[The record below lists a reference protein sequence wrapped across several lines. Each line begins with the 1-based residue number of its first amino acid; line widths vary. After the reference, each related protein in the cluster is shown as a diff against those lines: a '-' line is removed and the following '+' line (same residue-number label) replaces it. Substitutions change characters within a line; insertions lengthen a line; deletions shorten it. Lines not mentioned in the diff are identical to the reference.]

1 MSDRFVVAFDVGT
14 SGVKAVLADLGC
26 RVVASRY
33 EPYGLRAADGGVVEQ
48 DVEEIYGRLAAA
60 CRSLLERPGVTPGQI
75 EAVSVTAQ
83 MFNVVPVGATGEP
96 LAPMLSWLDTR
107 AAPQAA
113 ALAEAMGPGEQ
124 FRRLGAIITAK
135 DILPRILWLREHAPE
150 VWARTS
156 KLLDCKEAVV
166 ALLTGALVTDH
177 AGASAYRL
185 ADLEAGGWDA
195 GACRAAGVPPELLPK
210 VAAATDLAGR
220 VTAGAAAATGLL
232 EGTPVVVGAGD
243 VPASQVGAGA
253 TGHGDAHV
261 SLGTAVYFGIT
272 LDRPASDPGRQLGV
286 LGHMDPKRYIL
297 WLEIATGGGALA
309 WLLRL
314 LGQAGAA
321 PDYAEVDRLVGERLD
336 DEGSLLFAPWLSGER
351 VPVFDDRARAAFV
364 GLDLSHDKGHLLRAL
379 MEGVAYQMRWALE
392 YAAAFG
398 EPIGSLRAVGGGGI
412 GSAWTQII
420 ADVLERPLGCVRDPQ
435 DAAAR
440 GAAACAL
447 VGIGAEPDLG
457 FARSAAEVERT
468 VQPAPARAP
477 RHRRQYA
484 DYQALYAALAPLYHR
499 TGP

>member
-1 MSDRFVVAFDVGT
+1 MTDRFVLAFDVGT
-14 SGVKAVLADLGC
+14 SGVKAVLADLGG

-48 DVEEIYGRLAAA
+48 DVGEIFAQLGAASRALLA
-60 CRSLLERPGVTPGQI
+60 RPGVTPGQV
-75 EAVSVTAQ
+75 EGVSVTAQ
-83 MFNVVPVGATGEP
+83 MFNVVPVGPGGEP
-96 LAPMLSWLDTR
+96 LLPMLSWLDTR

-113 ALAEAMGPGEQ
+113 ALAEAMGPDEQ
-124 FRRLGAIITAK
+124 FRRLGATITAK
-135 DILPRILWLREHAPE
+135 DILPRILWLKERAPE
-150 VWARTS
+150 VWARTA

-185 ADLEAGGWDA
+185 ADLDAGGWDE
-195 GACRAAGVPPELLPK
+195 GACQAAGVDPGLLPE
-210 VAAATDLAGR
+210 VAAATDLAGQ
-220 VTAGAAAATGLL
+220 VTDEAAAATGLL
-232 EGTPVVVGAGD
+232 AGTPVVVGAGD

-272 LDRPASDPGRQLGV
+272 LDRPAADPGRQLGV

-314 LGQAGAA
+314 LGKTATPNYG
-321 PDYAEVDRLVGERLD
+321 EIDRLVAARLD

-351 VPVFDDRARAAFV
+351 VPVFDDRAKAAFV
-364 GLDLSHDKGHLLRAL
+364 GLDLSHDRGHLLRAL

-398 EPIGSLRAVGGGGI
+398 EPIGELRAVGGGGI

-420 ADVLERPLGCVRDPQ
+420 ADVLERPLHCVRDPQ

-447 VGIGAEPDLG
+447 VGIGAEPDLS
-457 FARSAAEVERT
+457 FARRRAEVDRA
-468 VQPAPARAP
+468 VQPVPARAD

-484 DYQALYAALAPLYHR
+484 DYQFLYRALSPLFHR
-499 TGP
+499 VGP

>member
-1 MSDRFVVAFDVGT
+1 MTDRYVVAFDVGT
-14 SGVKAVLADLGC
+14 SGVKAVLADLGG

-33 EPYGLRAADGGVVEQ
+33 EPYGLRAAPGGRVEQ
-48 DVEEIYGRLAAA
+48 DVEEIYDRLGAA
-60 CRSLLERPGVTPGQI
+60 CRALLERPGVTPGQVA
-75 EAVSVTAQ
+75 AVSVTAQ
-83 MFNVVPVGATGEP
+83 MFNVVPVGADGAP
-96 LAPMLSWLDTR
+96 LLPMLSWLDTR

-113 ALAEAMGPGEQ
+113 ALAEVMGPDEQ
-124 FRRLGAIITAK
+124 FRRLGATITAK
-135 DILPRILWLREHAPE
+135 DILPRILWLKEHAPR
-150 VWARTS
+150 VWARTA

-166 ALLTGALVTDH
+166 ALLCGALVTDH

-185 ADLEAGGWDA
+185 ADLDAGGWDA
-195 GACRAAGVPPELLPK
+195 GACEAAGVPHGLLPEI
-210 VAAATDLAGR
+210 AAATDLAGH

-232 EGTPVVVGAGD
+232 AGTPVVVGAGD

-261 SLGTAVYFGIT
+261 SLGTAVYFGVT
-272 LDRPASDPGRQLGV
+272 LDRPAADPGRQLGV

-309 WLLRL
+309 WLVRL
-314 LGQAGAA
+314 LGEAGAA
-321 PDYAEVDRLVGERLD
+321 PDYREVDRLVAGRLD
-336 DEGSLLFAPWLSGER
+336 TDGWLLFAPWLSGER

-364 GLDLSHDKGHLLRAL
+364 GLDLSHDRGDLLRAL

-398 EPIGSLRAVGGGGI
+398 EPIGELRAVGGGGI

-420 ADVLERPLGCVRDPQ
+420 ADVLERPLGCVRAPQ

-447 VGIGAEPDLG
+447 VGIGVEPDLS
-457 FARSAAEVERT
+457 FAHRIAEIDRT
-468 VQPAPARAP
+468 VEPVAARAE

-484 DYQALYAALAPLYHR
+484 DYQALYEALAPLFHR
-499 TGP
+499 RGS

>member
-1 MSDRFVVAFDVGT
+1 
-14 SGVKAVLADLGC
+14 
-26 RVVASRY
+26 
-33 EPYGLRAADGGVVEQ
+33 
-48 DVEEIYGRLAAA
+48 
-60 CRSLLERPGVTPGQI
+60 
-75 EAVSVTAQ
+75 
-83 MFNVVPVGATGEP
+83 
-96 LAPMLSWLDTR
+96 
-107 AAPQAA
+107 
-113 ALAEAMGPGEQ
+113 
-124 FRRLGAIITAK
+124 
-135 DILPRILWLREHAPE
+135 

-166 ALLTGALVTDH
+166 GLLTGALVTDH

-185 ADLEAGGWDA
+185 ADLEAGGWDED
-195 GACRAAGVPPELLPK
+195 ACRAAGVDPGLLPQ

-220 VTAGAAAATGLL
+220 VTGAAAARTGLL
-232 EGTPVVVGAGD
+232 AGTPVVVGAGD

-272 LDRPASDPGRQLGV
+272 LDRPAADPGRQLGV

-314 LGQAGAA
+314 LGQGGAA
-321 PDYAEVDRLVGERLD
+321 PGYDEIDRLVVERLD
-336 DEGSLLFAPWLSGER
+336 TDGAPLFAPWLSGER
-351 VPVFDDRARAAFV
+351 VPVFDDRAKAAFV
-364 GLDLSHDKGHLLRAL
+364 GLDLSHDRGHLLQAL

-412 GSAWTQII
+412 GNAWTQII
-420 ADVLERPLGCVRDPQ
+420 ADVLERPLACVSDPQ

-447 VGIGAEPDLG
+447 VGIGAEPDLS
-457 FARSAAEVERT
+457 FARAAAQVERT
-468 VQPAPARAP
+468 FEPVEARRA
-477 RHRRQYA
+477 RHRRRYA
-484 DYQALYAALAPLYHR
+484 DHQALYRALAPIYHR
-499 TGP
+499 TGS

>member
-14 SGVKAVLADLGC
+14 SGVKAVLADLGGHP
-26 RVVASRY
+26 VASRY
-33 EPYGLRAADGGVVEQ
+33 EPYGLRALDGGRVEQ
-48 DVEEIYGRLAAA
+48 DVEEIYGRLGAA
-60 CRSLLERPGVTPGQI
+60 CRALLERPGVSAGQV

-83 MFNVVPVGATGEP
+83 MFNVVPVGPGGEP
-96 LAPMLSWLDTR
+96 LMPMLSWLDTR

-124 FRRLGAIITAK
+124 FRRLGATITAK
-135 DILPRILWLREHAPE
+135 DILPRILWLKEQAPE

-166 ALLTGALVTDH
+166 ALLCGALVTDH

-185 ADLEAGGWDA
+185 VDLDAGGWDA
-195 GACRAAGVPPELLPK
+195 GACQAVGVPHGLLPE
-210 VAAATDLAGR
+210 VAAATDVAGE
-220 VTAGAAAATGLL
+220 VTGAAAAATGLL
-232 EGTPVVVGAGD
+232 AGTPVVVGAGD

-253 TGHGDAHV
+253 IGHGDAHV

-272 LDRPASDPGRQLGV
+272 LDRPAADPGRQLGV

-314 LGQAGAA
+314 LGEAGAA
-321 PDYAEVDRLVGERLD
+321 PDYGEVDRLVAERLN

-364 GLDLSHDKGHLLRAL
+364 GLDLSHDRGHLLRAL

-398 EPIGSLRAVGGGGI
+398 EPIGELRAVGGGGI

-447 VGIGAEPDLG
+447 VGIGVEPDLD
-457 FARSAAEVERT
+457 FARRTAEVERT
-468 VQPAPARAP
+468 VQPVPARFD

-484 DYQALYAALAPLYHR
+484 DFQALYAALAPLYHR
-499 TGP
+499 TGR

>member
-1 MSDRFVVAFDVGT
+1 
-14 SGVKAVLADLGC
+14 
-26 RVVASRY
+26 
-33 EPYGLRAADGGVVEQ
+33 
-48 DVEEIYGRLAAA
+48 VEEIYDRLGAA
-60 CRSLLERPGVTPGQI
+60 CRALLERPGVTPGQVA
-75 EAVSVTAQ
+75 AVSVTAQ
-83 MFNVVPVGATGEP
+83 MFNVVPVGADGAP
-96 LAPMLSWLDTR
+96 LLPMLSWLDTR

-113 ALAEAMGPGEQ
+113 ALAGVMGPDEQ
-124 FRRLGAIITAK
+124 FRRLGATITAK
-135 DILPRILWLREHAPE
+135 DILPRILWLKEHAPR
-150 VWARTS
+150 VWARTA

-166 ALLTGALVTDH
+166 ALLCGALVTDH

-185 ADLEAGGWDA
+185 ADLDAGGWDT
-195 GACRAAGVPPELLPK
+195 GACEAAGVPHGLLPEI
-210 VAAATDLAGR
+210 AAATDLAGY

-232 EGTPVVVGAGD
+232 AGTPVVVGAGD

-272 LDRPASDPGRQLGV
+272 LDRPATDPGRQLGV

-314 LGQAGAA
+314 LGQST
-321 PDYAEVDRLVGERLD
+321 PLDYAEVDRLVTERLD
-336 DEGSLLFAPWLSGER
+336 DQGWLLFAPWLSGER
-351 VPVFDDRARAAFV
+351 VPVFDDRAKAAFV
-364 GLDLSHDKGHLLRAL
+364 GLDLSHDRGHLLRAL

-457 FARSAAEVERT
+457 FARDAAEVERT
-468 VQPAPARAP
+468 VQPVPARRE

-484 DYQALYAALAPLYHR
+484 DYQALYQALAPLFHR
-499 TGP
+499 AGP

>member
-1 MSDRFVVAFDVGT
+1 MSERYVVAFDVGT

-33 EPYGLRAADGGVVEQ
+33 EPYGLRATDGGRVEQ
-48 DVEEIYGRLAAA
+48 DIEEIYGRLGAA
-60 CRSLLERPGVTPGQI
+60 CRALLERPGVTPGQV

-83 MFNVVPVGATGEP
+83 MFNVVPVAADGRP

-124 FRRLGAIITAK
+124 FRRLGATITAK

-150 VWARTS
+150 VWAGTA

-166 ALLTGALVTDH
+166 ALLCGALVTDH

-195 GACRAAGVPPELLPK
+195 GACEAAGVPPQLLPE
-210 VAAATDLAGR
+210 VAAATDLAGHL
-220 VTAGAAAATGLL
+220 TAEAAAATGLL
-232 EGTPVVVGAGD
+232 AGTPVVVGAGD

-272 LDRPASDPGRQLGV
+272 LDRPATDPGRQLGV

-314 LGQAGAA
+314 LGQST
-321 PDYAEVDRLVGERLD
+321 PLDYAEVDRLVTERLD
-336 DEGSLLFAPWLSGER
+336 DQGWLLFAPWLSGER
-351 VPVFDDRARAAFV
+351 VPVFDDRAKAAFV
-364 GLDLSHDKGHLLRAL
+364 GLDLSHDRGHLLRAL

-457 FARSAAEVERT
+457 FARDAAEVERT
-468 VQPAPARAP
+468 VQPVAGRRE

-484 DYQALYAALAPLYHR
+484 DYQALYQALAPLFHR
-499 TGP
+499 AGS